1 MRHELSAS
9 GHPVASFLEFMLHIR
24 LATAADAALVA
35 RLGAAL
41 FAQAVAE
48 RNSAEDMRDYL
59 THAFGESVQAREL
72 ADTNM
77 RTWIAEDGDG
87 VAVGYV
93 QLRQESQPPVGSLQ
107 RPAELARI
115 YSDARWHGRGV
126 GPALL
131 ETCVAA
137 ARAAGATDL
146 WLAVWKLN
154 PRGIAFYEKHG
165 FRIVGQQIF
174 QLGTETQ
181 TDWVMV
187 RSLR

>member
-1 MRHELSAS
+1 MTNGQPATAAPCSSWRRSMQIVVAQRERSVRIHPTASARVQMRHELSAS
-9 GHPVASFLEFMLHIR
+9 GHPVASFLEFMLHVR

-115 YSDARWHGRGV
+115 YSDARWHGR
-126 GPALL
+126 
-131 ETCVAA
+131 
-137 ARAAGATDL
+137 
-146 WLAVWKLN
+146 
-154 PRGIAFYEKHG
+154 
-165 FRIVGQQIF
+165 
-174 QLGTETQ
+174 
-181 TDWVMV
+181 
-187 RSLR
+187 